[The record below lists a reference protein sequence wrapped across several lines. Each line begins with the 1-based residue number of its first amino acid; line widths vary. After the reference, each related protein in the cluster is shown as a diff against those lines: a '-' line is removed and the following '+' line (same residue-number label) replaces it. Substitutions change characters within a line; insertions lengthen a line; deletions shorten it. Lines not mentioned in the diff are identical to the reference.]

1 MVGDSLYRSS
11 SFRLSDGRR
20 GLDDSCIRRLRS
32 VLLSRLDF
40 WDNPG
45 LGVSRDFF
53 CDAVDSVVRLSGL
66 SNFLFCPSFQFAGEN
81 TGYMSRIRI
90 LPEAVAN
97 RIAAGE
103 VVERPASVVK
113 ELLENALDAGAKT
126 IRVEVEAG
134 GKRMIRIID
143 DGHGMSHDDALLAFE
158 RHATS
163 KLRSADDL
171 LSIPTLGFR
180 GEALPTIAAVSRLLL
195 ETRAEEDA
203 EGTRVEFAG
212 GKLVN
217 VKPAGLPA
225 GTTVSVADLFYSV
238 PARRKFLKSDTTE
251 LGHIASLVTH
261 YALANPG
268 RQFVL
273 TTPTQQIVDC
283 SPVERLA
290 ERVYQLFGK
299 QSFDE
304 LIEIPVVSAAF
315 RAAITEP
322 ELEPAEEK
330 ARLTVY
336 GFTSRPEI
344 QRPNRNGIYIF
355 VNRRLVRDRL
365 ILHAIHEAYRN
376 ILPSNVFPATL
387 LFLEMPYDEV
397 DVNVHPAKIE
407 VRFRRSQFVHDFTRD
422 AIRQALMSARP
433 IASFAAAAA
442 ASGALQNANTSA
454 ASLSNAPSMDPTAP
468 SIVPRAIIPAMEEIG
483 LGSGVGS
490 DGGFDLTSAPLQP
503 IEQRFVFPAGPESL
517 VESSAA
523 FGAPSLASEPPAP
536 NWAANFAA
544 GNGSAPATLPHPDQ
558 IADLKPLGQV
568 SSSFIVAVNGEG
580 LWLVDQHV
588 AHERVL
594 FEQHLEARRAGKVE
608 SQRMLMP
615 MILELSP
622 RQLVIYE
629 KIAEELSANG
639 FEVELMGPR
648 SVAIQAAPAGIT
660 GSDAE
665 KLLTE
670 ILDGIERENAAI
682 SIETLQAKIAA
693 STACHAAIKV
703 NMPLDQTKME
713 WLLAALAKTDCPMS
727 CPHGRPV
734 VLRYSIKEIEKAFH
748 RI

>member
-1 MVGDSLYRSS
+1 
-11 SFRLSDGRR
+11 
-20 GLDDSCIRRLRS
+20 
-32 VLLSRLDF
+32 
-40 WDNPG
+40 
-45 LGVSRDFF
+45 
-53 CDAVDSVVRLSGL
+53 
-66 SNFLFCPSFQFAGEN
+66 
-81 TGYMSRIRI
+81 MSRIRI

-113 ELLENALDAGAKT
+113 ELLENALDAGAKA

-134 GKRMIRIID
+134 GKRMIRVID
-143 DGHGMSHDDALLAFE
+143 DGHGMTHDDALLAFE

-163 KLRSADDL
+163 KLRTADDL
-171 LSIPTLGFR
+171 MSIATLGFR
-180 GEALPTIAAVSRLLL
+180 GEAMPTIAAVSRLLL
-195 ETRAEEDA
+195 ETRDA
-203 EGTRVEFAG
+203 TEPEGTRVEFAG
-212 GKLVN
+212 GKLVG
-217 VKPAGLPA
+217 VKSAGLPA

-238 PARRKFLKSDTTE
+238 PARRKFLKSETTE

-268 RQFVL
+268 KQFVL
-273 TTPTQQIVDC
+273 STPTQQIVDC
-283 SPVERLA
+283 APVERLA
-290 ERVYQLFGK
+290 DRVYQLFGK
-299 QSFDE
+299 QALDE
-304 LIEIPVVSAAF
+304 LVEIPTASAAF

-322 ELEPAEEK
+322 ELEPSEES
-330 ARLTVY
+330 ARISVY

-344 QRPNRNGIYIF
+344 QRPNRNGIYVF

-376 ILPSNVFPATL
+376 ILPGNVFPATL
-387 LFLEMPYDEV
+387 LFIEMRYDEV

-422 AIRQALMSARP
+422 AIRQVLMGARP
-433 IASFAAAAA
+433 IASFAAAAGVG
-442 ASGALQNANTSA
+442 S
-454 ASLSNAPSMDPTAP
+454 ASLATPMNGSESDGAAGGKAQITPGNG
-468 SIVPRAIIPAMEEIG
+468 IEVPRAVIPALQEIG

-490 DGGFDLTSAPLQP
+490 DGGFDLTGAPQRP
-503 IEQRFVFPAGPESL
+503 VPQRFSFDSSSSFATGLVAPVYPEQPEGMRRVL
-517 VESSAA
+517 GE
-523 FGAPSLASEPPAP
+523 P

-544 GNGSAPATLPHPDQ
+544 AGSETPARLPHPDE

-568 SSSFIVAVNGEG
+568 SASFIVAVNGEG
-580 LWLVDQHV
+580 LWIVDQHV

-594 FEQHLEARRAGKVE
+594 FEQHLEARRSGKVE

-615 MILELSP
+615 MILELAP

-639 FEVELMGPR
+639 FEVEPMGPR
-648 SVAIQAAPAGIT
+648 SVAIQAVPAGVAN
-660 GSDAE
+660 GDAE

-713 WLLAALAKTDCPMS
+713 WLLSALAKTDCPMS

-734 VLRYSIKEIEKAFH
+734 VLRYSVKEIERAFH

>member
-1 MVGDSLYRSS
+1 
-11 SFRLSDGRR
+11 
-20 GLDDSCIRRLRS
+20 
-32 VLLSRLDF
+32 
-40 WDNPG
+40 
-45 LGVSRDFF
+45 
-53 CDAVDSVVRLSGL
+53 
-66 SNFLFCPSFQFAGEN
+66 
-81 TGYMSRIRI
+81 MSRIRI

-126 IRVEVEAG
+126 VRVEVEAG
-134 GKRMIRIID
+134 GKRMIRVID

-217 VKPAGLPA
+217 VKSAGLPT

-268 RQFVL
+268 RQFIL

-299 QSFDE
+299 QSVDE

-322 ELEPAEEK
+322 ELEQSEEK

-336 GFTSRPEI
+336 GFTSRPEV

-422 AIRQALMSARP
+422 AIRQALMAVRP

-442 ASGALQNANTSA
+442 ASQNASA
-454 ASLSNAPSMDPTAP
+454 ASLSNPPSMDPAAP

-490 DGGFDLTSAPLQP
+490 DGGFDLSSAPLQP
-503 IEQRFVFPAGPESL
+503 VEQRFAFPGGL
-517 VESSAA
+517 ESSIESGAA
-523 FGAPSLASEPPAP
+523 FGAPSLATEPPTP

-639 FEVELMGPR
+639 FEVEPMGPR
-648 SVAIQAAPAGIT
+648 SVAIQATPAGVA
-660 GSDAE
+660 SNDAE